1 MDNAQN
7 SFSTFLGDLSQSEKL
22 SKIKA
27 PLNRMF
33 LLLDGV
39 LLLNQ
44 VDNDLED
51 GLGALPSS
59 FFNWLTKS
67 LLTFLITVELGD
79 NLRSGGIVE
88 LYKRKILT
96 TTTLSIIMSYLGGNL
111 DWVLV
116 LSLCSICLL

>member
-1 MDNAQN
+1 
-7 SFSTFLGDLSQSEKL
+7 
-22 SKIKA
+22 
-27 PLNRMF
+27 MF

-88 LYKRKILT
+88 LYKRKLL
-96 TTTLSIIMSYLGGNL
+96 TTTLSYIHGKGKQI
-111 DWVLV
+111 
-116 LSLCSICLL
+116 LLIYVFI

>member
-1 MDNAQN
+1 MDNAHD
-7 SFSTFLGDLSQSEKL
+7 SFWPDLGDLSQSEKI
-22 SKIKA
+22 SEIKP

-51 GLGALPSS
+51 GLGALSSS

-88 LYKRKILT
+88 LYKRKLL
-96 TTTLSIIMSYLGGNL
+96 TTTLSIIKYVLGGDL
-111 DWVLV
+111 
-116 LSLCSICLL
+116 

>member
-1 MDNAQN
+1 MDNAQD
-7 SFSTFLGDLSQSEKL
+7 SFWPDLGDLSQSEKL
-22 SKIKA
+22 SEIKP

-67 LLTFLITVELGD
+67 LHTFLITVELGD

-88 LYKRKILT
+88 LYKRKLLT
-96 TTTLSIIMSYLGGNL
+96 TTLYIIYVLGGDL
-111 DWVLV
+111 D
-116 LSLCSICLL
+116 

>member
-1 MDNAQN
+1 MGPAEYHFFYVDNAQN

-88 LYKRKILT
+88 LYKRIFLT
-96 TTTLSIIMSYLGGNL
+96 TTTTNNL
-111 DWVLV
+111 
-116 LSLCSICLL
+116 

>member
-1 MDNAQN
+1 MDNAKDRFWPN
-7 SFSTFLGDLSQSEKL
+7 LGEFSQIENFSE
-22 SKIKA
+22 IKP

-88 LYKRKILT
+88 L
-96 TTTLSIIMSYLGGNL
+96 
-111 DWVLV
+111 
-116 LSLCSICLL
+116 